1 MKKALLAVALLS
13 TLGMAATQAM
23 AEDYTPGHAS
33 FQWAGTVPAQSDSG
47 DNYFIVGSGNTT
59 DFNNGQLVFSNTT
72 KGVELTNSSTISFK
86 VVKHD
91 STSGNKNY
99 DPAVDTQPLSYTG
112 TLTDFQVGING
123 LMSQDDKNVFAIH
136 VDGQTK
142 AVNDSFDKNKDANTT
157 HLTIVK
163 GEGTNTLQA
172 ADNVVVQAVLAIAP
186 TDA

>member
-1 MKKALLAVALLS
+1 MKKALLTVAFLS

-23 AEDYTPGHAS
+23 ADDYVPGNAS
-33 FQWAGTVPAQSDSG
+33 FQWAGKVPAKTDSG

-59 DFNNGQLVFSNTT
+59 DFNNGQLLFSNTT
-72 KGVELTNSSTISFK
+72 KGVDLTSSSTISFK

-91 STSGNKNY
+91 STSGSQTY
-99 DPAVDTQPLSYTG
+99 DPAVDTQPLAYTG
-112 TLTDFQVGING
+112 TLTDFQLGING
-123 LMSQDDKNVFAIH
+123 LMSQDNNNVFAIN

-142 AVNDSFDKNKDANTT
+142 AVNDTFSKQNDDNTT

-163 GEGTNTLQA
+163 GTGNNTLQA